1 MMVKFL
7 IGSTQCKA
15 GVVPVARRS
24 FLTVRIFEPDS
35 DAYNNIYTPLKSLL
49 GIYIYLIPLRN
60 FYKFQNY
67 DSTTRMRLQVNLVFD
82 FLV

>member
-1 MMVKFL
+1 MVKFL
-7 IGSTQCKA
+7 IGSTQCRA

-35 DAYNNIYTPLKSLL
+35 DAYNKIYTPLKNLL
-49 GIYIYLIPLRN
+49 GIYIYLMPLRN

-67 DSTTRMRLQVNLVFD
+67 DSTMRLQVNLVFD
-82 FLV
+82 FLA